1 MPPNP
6 QKETSL
12 QPLPPERLY
21 RRCDP
26 DGFDFDT
33 TEQLKPLDDYF
44 GQERAVEALR
54 LGLDIRH
61 RGYNM
66 FLLGSTGLGK
76 HELLKDYLNAR
87 AKQRSTPSDW
97 CYVNNFEQSHKPVV
111 LELPAGRGRRFR
123 DDMARCVEDLIDNIT
138 ATFQSDEYQ
147 ARVQEMG
154 EEYSEREQKTFR
166 ELDEKARERGIA
178 LIQTPQGYSLAPLK
192 DDKILSPAEFEELP
206 DDEKKQI
213 EKDIEE
219 LKEELKSLVRQMPAL
234 VKEGRDKLKA
244 LNREFSHLAI
254 DQLFRDLRQ
263 RYEDLPRVCEHI
275 DAVRA
280 DVIDNADA
288 FRPQQ
293 EDPRQQGGGG
303 GKPSA
308 DHFPQY
314 QVNLLV
320 DNDQREGAPVIYED
334 NPTFMNL
341 VGRSEHIAM
350 YGTLTTNFTLLKP
363 GALHQANGGYL
374 VLDAIKILSN
384 PFAWETLKRTLRA
397 REVRIQSLEQ
407 MFSFASTV
415 QLEPEAIPLNLK
427 VVLTGDRQIYYL
439 LEQYD
444 PEFSELFKIAADMSE
459 DVDWDGD
466 SAASYP
472 RLIRTLQDR
481 EQLRPLDRT
490 GVARVV
496 EHSARQVQ
504 DNRKLSLH
512 MGRLT
517 NLLCESDHWA
527 EVRGA
532 DTIAEQDVE
541 KAIDAAVH
549 RLDQFREISH
559 EAILRDI
566 QLVDTEGARTA
577 QVNGLAVY
585 QLGQYAFGK
594 PSRITATARLGS
606 GGVIDIEREAKLG
619 GRIHSKGVMILSSF
633 LADRYA
639 RDKPFPLSATL
650 AFEQSYGGVEGDSAS
665 VAELAALLSA
675 LSGIPV
681 VQRLAVTGSVNQLGQ
696 VQAIGGVNEKIEGF
710 FGICQSR
717 GLTGDQGVV
726 IPAANVE
733 HLMLR
738 AEVLEAVRAGDFHV
752 YAIQMIDEGLELLL
766 DTPAGEADEWG
777 EYPPD
782 SINGRVAARLDE
794 LIRLHRATHRHND
807 GGNGNDDDDEDNG
820 NGI

>member
-6 QKETSL
+6 QNGSTL
-12 QPLPPERLY
+12 QPLPVERLY

-33 TEQLKPLDDYF
+33 TAQVEPLDDHF

-76 HELLKDYLNAR
+76 HELLQDYLHAR

-97 CYVNNFEQSHKPVV
+97 CYVNNFEASHKPVV
-111 LELPAGRGRRFR
+111 LELPAGRGRQFR
-123 DDMARCVEDLIDNIT
+123 DDMTRCVEDLIDNIT

-166 ELDEKARERGIA
+166 ELDEKARERGVA

-192 DDKILSPAEFEELP
+192 DDKILSPAEFENLP
-206 DDEKKQI
+206 DEEKERI

-219 LKEELKSLVRQMPAL
+219 LKEELKTLIRQMPAL

-254 DQLFRDLRQ
+254 DQLFQDLRQ

-280 DVIDNADA
+280 DVIENADA

-303 GKPSA
+303 KPSVEQ
-308 DHFPQY
+308 FPQY

-320 DNDQREGAPVIYED
+320 DNGQLEGAPVIYED

-341 VGRSEHIAM
+341 VGRSEHVAM

-374 VLDAIKILSN
+374 VLYAIKVLTN

-397 REVRIQSLEQ
+397 REAQIQSLDQ

-415 QLEPEAIPLNLK
+415 QLEPQAIPLNLK
-427 VVLTGDRQIYYL
+427 VVLTGDRQIYYM
-439 LEQYD
+439 LEQFD

-481 EQLRPLDRT
+481 EQLRPLDRS

-527 EVRGA
+527 EIRNA
-532 DTIAEQDVE
+532 DTIAEQDVT
-541 KAIDAAVH
+541 KAIDAAIY
-549 RLDQFREISH
+549 RLDQFRERSH

-566 QLVDTEGARTA
+566 QLVDTEGVRTA

-633 LADRYA
+633 LANRYA

-665 VAELAALLSA
+665 VAEFAALLSA

-681 VQRLAVTGSVNQLGQ
+681 VQSLAVTGSVNQLGQ

-717 GLTGDQGVV
+717 GLTGGQGVI

-738 AEVLEAVRAGDFHV
+738 SEVLAAVQAGDFHV
-752 YAIQMIDEGLELLL
+752 YAIEMIDEGLELLL
-766 DTPAGEADEWG
+766 DTPAGKMDERG
-777 EYPPD
+777 QYPAD

-794 LIRLHRATHRHND
+794 LIRLHRAAHNRAQD
-807 GGNGNDDDDEDNG
+807 DSDDEGDGNGT
-820 NGI
+820 